1 MVTSELIE
9 RPQYT
14 DWLQRWK
21 DRDVIKVI
29 TGLRRCGK
37 SMVLELFRRS
47 LVAEGIAESR
57 IISINFESLDA
68 HYQPITSLYTITSL
82 RDCSRTAPTMFFSTK
97 YSTSNISKKLRTD
110 CTCVMTS
117 ICISPDRTQI
127 CFPAN
132 WQHSSP
138 DDMSNLRCCHCLS
151 RNTEM
156 HCNQQQMTMRCSTGI
171 SHMEDSLRHAAHRR
185 SGHRRLFG
193 RRVQHH
199 SCSGHR
205 TAEPPYGY
213 AGIQRCSCIPRRQCR

>member
-68 HYQPITSLYTITSL
+68 HYPTDYQSLYDYIVERLQPNCTNYVFLDEVQHVEHFEKAADGLYVRDDVDLYITGSNANL
-82 RDCSRTAPTMFFSTK
+82 LSSELATLLTGRYVELKMLPLSFSEYRNALQSTANDNALFDRYLTYGGLPKLCRHRTQVAQTAQHP
-97 YSTSNISKKLRTD
+97 RTD
-110 CTCVMTS
+110 R
-117 ICISPDRTQI
+117 IDRQS
-127 CFPAN
+127 
-132 WQHSSP
+132 QV
-138 DDMSNLRCCHCLS
+138 R
-151 RNTEM
+151 
-156 HCNQQQMTMRCSTGI
+156 
-171 SHMEDSLRHAAHRR
+171 
-185 SGHRRLFG
+185 G
-193 RRVQHH
+193 R
-199 SCSGHR
+199 
-205 TAEPPYGY
+205 
-213 AGIQRCSCIPRRQCR
+213 

>member
-1 MVTSELIE
+1 MVTNELIE

-47 LVAEGIAESR
+47 LVAEGIAESH

-68 HYQPITSLYTITSL
+68 HYPTDYQSLYDYIVERLQPNCTNYVFLDEVQHVEHFEKAADGLYVRDDVDLYITG
-82 RDCSRTAPTMFFSTK
+82 
-97 YSTSNISKKLRTD
+97 SKHE
-110 CTCVMTS
+110 
-117 ICISPDRTQI
+117 I

-171 SHMEDSLRHAAHRR
+171 SHMEDSPTSR
-185 SGHRRLFG
+185 SSPKIGT
-193 RRVQHH
+193 
-199 SCSGHR
+199 SPTIWEACS
-205 TAEPPYGY
+205 TPFL
-213 AGIQRCSCIPRRQCR
+213 